1 MKKNKNTSGGV
12 KPALKSRT
20 VIGIICIIL
29 ALAVT
34 VGIGPLVNKITEKTA
49 EVVQVKR
56 DVERGHVITEE
67 DLEIVRVGSYN
78 LSDKVLKDKKD
89 AVGKYAFA
97 ALRAGQLLLSTQ
109 LTEGGNSASEVLG
122 ALNGS
127 QLAVSVHIAS
137 FEEGLSG
144 KLENGDVVSLIVY
157 DNEEDKSF
165 ISEYLRYMQVV
176 TTTTNDGIDSD
187 TRTEDT
193 GKAVSVTLLASP
205 MQAELLAYYNSTSEI
220 HFALVCRGD
229 HSAAAGF
236 LQTQAEYLA
245 SHPTVETNEVSD
257 NG

>member
-56 DVERGHVITEE
+56 DVERGHIITED

-78 LSDKVLKDKKD
+78 LSDKVVTDMKN
-89 AVGKYAFA
+89 AVGKYASTN
-97 ALRAGQLLLSTQ
+97 LYEGQLLIVSQMTD
-109 LTEGGNSASEVLG
+109 GSNSASEVLG

-165 ISEYLRYMQVV
+165 IPEYLRYMQVV

-245 SHPTVETNEVSD
+245 GHPTVETNEVSD

>member
-78 LSDKVLKDKKD
+78 LSDKVVTDMKN
-89 AVGKYAFA
+89 AIGKYASTN
-97 ALRAGQLLLSTQ
+97 LYEGQLLIVSQMTD
-109 LTEGGNSASEVLG
+109 GSNSASEVLG
-122 ALNGS
+122 ALDGS

-144 KLENGDVVSLIVY
+144 KLENGDVVSLLY
-157 DNEEDKSF
+157 PRTPPLYAGRHDHYERR
-165 ISEYLRYMQVV
+165 YRLRYP
-176 TTTTNDGIDSD
+176 DGGHGQGCQRH
-187 TRTEDT
+187 TVGVAHAGR
-193 GKAVSVTLLASP
+193 
-205 MQAELLAYYNSTSEI
+205 
-220 HFALVCRGD
+220 
-229 HSAAAGF
+229 AAG
-236 LQTQAEYLA
+236 LL
-245 SHPTVETNEVSD
+245 
-257 NG
+257 